1 MSASAITSRL
11 SARPRPHD
19 ATARGCVFVAAEILR
34 WANGS
39 TETDLSACA
48 KAGFDANHLRADFA
62 ETGAIGARPELSMSD
77 QYYSAIQEQ
86 WSNIRGLYM
95 VYGSKKPIML
105 YDIHE
110 KKIYAYPYKEFKA
123 ELSEK
128 SQVSLEIDY
137 KSTSVRGGMIVF
149 VRDDIER
156 KLVSYVM
163 NIDAATIQ

>member
-1 MSASAITSRL
+1 
-11 SARPRPHD
+11 
-19 ATARGCVFVAAEILR
+19 
-34 WANGS
+34 
-39 TETDLSACA
+39 
-48 KAGFDANHLRADFA
+48 
-62 ETGAIGARPELSMSD
+62 MSD

-95 VYGSKKPIML
+95 AYGSKKPIML

-110 KKIYAYPYKEFKA
+110 KKIYAYPYEEFKA

-128 SQVSLEIDY
+128 SQVSLEMDY

-149 VRDDIER
+149 VRDNIER

-163 NIDAATIQ
+163 SIDAATIQ

>member
-1 MSASAITSRL
+1 
-11 SARPRPHD
+11 
-19 ATARGCVFVAAEILR
+19 
-34 WANGS
+34 
-39 TETDLSACA
+39 
-48 KAGFDANHLRADFA
+48 
-62 ETGAIGARPELSMSD
+62 MSD

-95 VYGSKKPIML
+95 TYGSKKPIML

-123 ELSEK
+123 ELSER
-128 SQVSLEIDY
+128 SQVALEMDY

-149 VRDDIER
+149 VRDNIER